1 MLSKFLSLLTG
12 LFILAAVGMLIYTV
26 ANPINNEKFSEFYL
40 LGINGKA
47 ADYPIDFTLQNGQV
61 VSVQYGNN
69 IIPIAES
76 YGRVTLGIVNREQQQ
91 TSYTVVMQ
99 IDGTPTN
106 IFFQGSNVQNIRPIV
121 LAPGE
126 QWQQEIGIIP
136 QHTGDNQEVEL
147 FLYKDGGTEAY
158 VNLHLW
164 INVTQ

>member
-1 MLSKFLSLLTG
+1 
-12 LFILAAVGMLIYTV
+12 MLIYTV
-26 ANPINNEKFSEFYL
+26 ANPINNEKFTEFYI

-47 ADYPIDFTLQNGQV
+47 ADYPTDFTLQNGQV

-69 IIPIAES
+69 IVPVSES

-91 TSYTVVMQ
+91 TDYTVVMQ

-106 IFFQGSNVQNIRPIV
+106 ITFQGGNVQSLGPIV
-121 LAPGE
+121 LAPEE

-136 QHTGDNQEVEL
+136 QHAGNNQEVEL
-147 FLYKDGGTEAY
+147 FLYKDGGKTAY
-158 VNLHLW
+158 MNLHLW